1 MLSIHHLTSEFA
13 VFIQIHVLKVF
24 LCILGL
30 TGNKMIF
37 NLTKEQA
44 DTITESNFIH

>member
-1 MLSIHHLTSEFA
+1 MLGMHGLTSEFA
-13 VFIQIHVLKVF
+13 VFMQIHVLKVF

-44 DTITESNFIH
+44 DTITDALYVS